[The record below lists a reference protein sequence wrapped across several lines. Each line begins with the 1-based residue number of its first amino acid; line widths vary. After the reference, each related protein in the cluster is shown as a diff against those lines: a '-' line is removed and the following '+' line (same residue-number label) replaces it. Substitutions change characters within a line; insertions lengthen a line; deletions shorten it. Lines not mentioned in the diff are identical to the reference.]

1 MALQI
6 AYYLLSIL
14 GIIKK
19 KSKLLTALMMIIM
32 WIVFG
37 LCTYN
42 GDYGNYSYIYKNI
55 QTQAYWTEFEPLFS
69 VLMYICSVSGLS
81 FIQFRMVFSGLYI
94 ILLYITIGKYTENKA
109 EVLGLYMLFPF
120 LFFTSVIRSGF
131 ASVLIALAYYEII
144 AEKDNKIKFWI
155 LIIVATLIHY
165 TSFFFIFYYYLRKK
179 KFKRNSVILVV
190 GLVGV
195 ALVAYYTGII
205 YQVVSMM
212 TSSYRTLKW
221 FMPGNSVQKP
231 RWILYLVMIALML
244 VFLAYLSRRDNNR
257 HTRNLLKINP
267 YAEDIFY
274 INIAMLIFIPTFFV
288 TNASARFMWE
298 ILLLNIISYAKDDEI
313 SFPNNSI
320 KFLRFNRKIA
330 VLIAFLL
337 FFMFYSNLPYR
348 GTVND
353 GTLIFQNNLIYGE
366 YSTPV
371 TIEYPTPIT
380 WEYQNTENINS
391 WLE

>member
-19 KSKLLTALMMIIM
+19 RSKLLTALMMIIM

-42 GDYGNYSYIYKNI
+42 GDYGNYSYIYQNI
-55 QTQAYWTEFEPLFS
+55 QTPAYWIEFEPLFT
-69 VLMYICSVSGLS
+69 VFMYICSVSGLS
-81 FIQFRMVFSGLYI
+81 FIQFRMVFSGVYI

-120 LFFTSVIRSGF
+120 LYFTSVIRAGL
-131 ASVLIALAYYEII
+131 ASVVIALAYYEVI
-144 AEKDNKIKFWI
+144 AGKDNKIKFWI
-155 LIIVATLIHY
+155 LIIAATLIHY
-165 TSFFFIFYYYLRKK
+165 TSLLFVFYYYLRKK
-179 KFKRNSVILVV
+179 AFKRNRVILVV
-190 GLVGV
+190 GLTGIEF
-195 ALVAYYTGII
+195 AAYYTGII
-205 YQVVSMM
+205 YHVMSML
-212 TSSYRTLKW
+212 TSNYRTLKW
-221 FMPGNSVQKP
+221 FIPGNSAQKP
-231 RWILYLVMIALML
+231 RWILYLVIIVLIL
-244 VFLAYLSRRDNNR
+244 VFSAYLSRRDNNR
-257 HTRNLLKINP
+257 RARDLLEINP

-313 SFPNNSI
+313 SFHGNSI
-320 KFLRFNRKIA
+320 KFLRFNRKN
-330 VLIAFLL
+330 VVFIAFLL

-348 GTVND
+348 GTIND

-366 YSTPV
+366 YHAPV
-371 TIEYPTPIT
+371 T
-380 WEYQNTENINS
+380 WEYQNTENTNT

>member
-19 KSKLLTALMMIIM
+19 KSKLLTALIMIIM

-42 GDYGNYSYIYKNI
+42 GDYGNYSWIYQNI
-55 QTQAYWTEFEPLFS
+55 QNPDFWTEFEPLYN
-69 VLMYICSVSGLS
+69 VLMYICSVLDLS
-81 FIQFRMVFSGLYI
+81 FIQFRMVFGGLYI
-94 ILLYITIGKYTENKA
+94 ILLYIVIGKYTENKA
-109 EVLGLYMLFPF
+109 EALGLYMLFPF
-120 LFFTSVIRSGF
+120 LSFTSIIRSGF

-155 LIIVATLIHY
+155 LIIAATLMHY
-165 TSFFFIFYYYLRKK
+165 TSLLFVFYYFLRKN
-179 KFKRNSVILVV
+179 KFKRNIIILVV
-190 GLVGV
+190 GLIGV
-195 ALVAYYTGII
+195 EIAAYYTGMI

-212 TSSYRTLKW
+212 TSNYRTLKW
-221 FMPGNSVQKP
+221 FIPGNSVQKP
-231 RWILYLVMIALML
+231 RWILYLVIIALML
-244 VFLAYLSRRDNNR
+244 VVSAYLSRRDNDR
-257 HTRNLLKINP
+257 RARNLLKINP

-274 INIAMLIFIPTFFV
+274 INITMLILIPTFFV

-313 SFPNNSI
+313 RFPYNSI
-320 KFLRFNRKIA
+320 KFLRFNRKII
-330 VLIAFLL
+330 VLIVFLL
-337 FFMFYSNLPYR
+337 FFTFYSNLPYR

-353 GTLIFQNNLIYGE
+353 GSLIFQNNLIYGE
-366 YSTPV
+366 YT
-371 TIEYPTPIT
+371 
-380 WEYQNTENINS
+380 NTYNMGI
-391 WLE
+391 

>member
-19 KSKLLTALMMIIM
+19 KSKLLTALIMIIM

-42 GDYGNYSYIYKNI
+42 GDYGNYSWIYQNI
-55 QTQAYWTEFEPLFS
+55 QNPDFWTEFEPLYN
-69 VLMYICSVSGLS
+69 VLMYICSVLDLS
-81 FIQFRMVFSGLYI
+81 FIQFRMVFGGLYI
-94 ILLYITIGKYTENKA
+94 ILLYIVIGKYTENKA
-109 EVLGLYMLFPF
+109 EALGLYMLFPF
-120 LFFTSVIRSGF
+120 LSFTSIIRSGF

-155 LIIVATLIHY
+155 LIIAATLMHY
-165 TSFFFIFYYYLRKK
+165 TSLLFVFYYFLRKN
-179 KFKRNSVILVV
+179 KFKRNIIILVV
-190 GLVGV
+190 GLIGV
-195 ALVAYYTGII
+195 EIAAYYTGMI

-212 TSSYRTLKW
+212 TSNYRTLKW
-221 FMPGNSVQKP
+221 FIPGNSVQKP
-231 RWILYLVMIALML
+231 RWILYLVIIALML
-244 VFLAYLSRRDNNR
+244 VVSAYLSRRDNDR
-257 HTRNLLKINP
+257 RARNLLKINP

-274 INIAMLIFIPTFFV
+274 INITMLILIPTFFV

-313 SFPNNSI
+313 RFPYNSI
-320 KFLRFNRKIA
+320 KFLRFNRKII
-330 VLIAFLL
+330 VLIVFLL
-337 FFMFYSNLPYR
+337 FFTFYSNLPYR

-353 GTLIFQNNLIYGE
+353 GSLIFQNNLIYGE
-366 YSTPV
+366 YT
-371 TIEYPTPIT
+371 
-380 WEYQNTENINS
+380 NTHNMGI
-391 WLE
+391 

>member
-19 KSKLLTALMMIIM
+19 KSKLLTALIMIIM

-42 GDYGNYSYIYKNI
+42 GDYGNYSWIYQNI
-55 QTQAYWTEFEPLFS
+55 QNPDFWTEFEPLYN
-69 VLMYICSVSGLS
+69 VLMYICSVLDLS
-81 FIQFRMVFSGLYI
+81 YIKYRMVFGGLYI
-94 ILLYITIGKYTENKA
+94 ILLYIVIGKYTENKA
-109 EVLGLYMLFPF
+109 EALGLYMLFPF
-120 LFFTSVIRSGF
+120 LSFTSIIRSGF

-155 LIIVATLIHY
+155 LIIAATLMHY
-165 TSFFFIFYYYLRKK
+165 TSLLFVFYYFLRKN
-179 KFKRNSVILVV
+179 KFKRNIIILVV
-190 GLVGV
+190 GLIGV
-195 ALVAYYTGII
+195 EIAAYYTGMI

-212 TSSYRTLKW
+212 TSNYRTLKW
-221 FMPGNSVQKP
+221 FIPGNSVQKP
-231 RWILYLVMIALML
+231 RWILYLVIIALML
-244 VFLAYLSRRDNNR
+244 VVSAYLSRRDNNR
-257 HTRNLLKINP
+257 RARNLLKINP

-274 INIAMLIFIPTFFV
+274 INITMLIFIPTFFV

-313 SFPNNSI
+313 RFPYNSI
-320 KFLRFNRKIA
+320 KFLRFNRKII
-330 VLIAFLL
+330 VLIVFLL
-337 FFMFYSNLPYR
+337 FFTFYSNLPYK

-353 GTLIFQNNLIYGE
+353 GSLIFQNNLIYGE
-366 YSTPV
+366 YT
-371 TIEYPTPIT
+371 
-380 WEYQNTENINS
+380 NTYNMGI
-391 WLE
+391 

>member
-19 KSKLLTALMMIIM
+19 KSKLLTALIMIIM

-42 GDYGNYSYIYKNI
+42 GDYGNYSWIYQNI
-55 QTQAYWTEFEPLFS
+55 QNPDFWTEFEPLYN
-69 VLMYICSVSGLS
+69 VLMYICSVLDLS
-81 FIQFRMVFSGLYI
+81 FIQFRMVFGGLYI
-94 ILLYITIGKYTENKA
+94 ILLYIVIGKYTENKA
-109 EVLGLYMLFPF
+109 EALGLYMLFPF
-120 LFFTSVIRSGF
+120 LSFTSIIRSGF

-155 LIIVATLIHY
+155 LIIAATLMHY
-165 TSFFFIFYYYLRKK
+165 TSLLFVFYYFLRKN
-179 KFKRNSVILVV
+179 KFKRNIIILVV
-190 GLVGV
+190 GLIGV
-195 ALVAYYTGII
+195 EIAAYYTGMI

-212 TSSYRTLKW
+212 TSNYRTLKW
-221 FMPGNSVQKP
+221 FIPGNSVQKP
-231 RWILYLVMIALML
+231 RWILYLVIIALML
-244 VFLAYLSRRDNNR
+244 VVSAYLSRRDNNR
-257 HTRNLLKINP
+257 RARNLLKINP

-274 INIAMLIFIPTFFV
+274 INITMLIFIPTFFV

-313 SFPNNSI
+313 SFPYNSI
-320 KFLRFNRKIA
+320 KFLRFNRKII
-330 VLIAFLL
+330 VLIVFLL
-337 FFMFYSNLPYR
+337 FFTFYSNLPYK

-353 GTLIFQNNLIYGE
+353 GSLIFQNNLIYGE
-366 YSTPV
+366 YT
-371 TIEYPTPIT
+371 
-380 WEYQNTENINS
+380 NTYNMGI
-391 WLE
+391 

>member
-19 KSKLLTALMMIIM
+19 KSKLLTALIMIIM

-42 GDYGNYSYIYKNI
+42 GDYGNYSWIYQNI
-55 QTQAYWTEFEPLFS
+55 QNPDFWTEFEPLYN
-69 VLMYICSVSGLS
+69 VLMYICSVLDLS
-81 FIQFRMVFSGLYI
+81 FIQFRMVFGGLYI
-94 ILLYITIGKYTENKA
+94 ILLYILIGKYTENKA
-109 EVLGLYMLFPF
+109 EALGLYMLFPF
-120 LFFTSVIRSGF
+120 LSFTSIIRSGF

-155 LIIVATLIHY
+155 LIIAATLMHY
-165 TSFFFIFYYYLRKK
+165 TSLLFVFYYFLRKN
-179 KFKRNSVILVV
+179 KFKRNIIILVV
-190 GLVGV
+190 GLIGV
-195 ALVAYYTGII
+195 EIAAYYTGMI

-212 TSSYRTLKW
+212 TSNYRTLKW
-221 FMPGNSVQKP
+221 FIPGNSVQKP
-231 RWILYLVMIALML
+231 RWILYLVIIALML
-244 VFLAYLSRRDNNR
+244 VVSAYLSRRDNNR
-257 HTRNLLKINP
+257 RARNLLKINP

-274 INIAMLIFIPTFFV
+274 INITMLIFIPTFFV

-313 SFPNNSI
+313 RFPYNSI
-320 KFLRFNRKIA
+320 KFLRFNRKII
-330 VLIAFLL
+330 VLIVFLL
-337 FFMFYSNLPYR
+337 FFTFYSNLPYK

-353 GTLIFQNNLIYGE
+353 GSLIFQNNLIYGE
-366 YSTPV
+366 YT
-371 TIEYPTPIT
+371 
-380 WEYQNTENINS
+380 NTYNMGI
-391 WLE
+391 

>member
-1 MALQI
+1 MTLQI
-6 AYYLLSIL
+6 VYYLLSIL

-19 KSKLLTALMMIIM
+19 KSKLLTALIMIIM

-42 GDYGNYSYIYKNI
+42 GDYGNYSWIYQNI
-55 QTQAYWTEFEPLFS
+55 QNPDFWTEFEPLYN
-69 VLMYICSVSGLS
+69 VLMYICSVLDLS
-81 FIQFRMVFSGLYI
+81 FIQFRMVFGGLYI
-94 ILLYITIGKYTENKA
+94 ILLYIVIGKYTENKA
-109 EVLGLYMLFPF
+109 EALGLYMLFPF
-120 LFFTSVIRSGF
+120 LSFTSIIRSGF

-155 LIIVATLIHY
+155 LIIAATLMHY
-165 TSFFFIFYYYLRKK
+165 TSLLFVFYYFLRKN
-179 KFKRNSVILVV
+179 KFKRNIIILVV

-195 ALVAYYTGII
+195 EIAAYYTGMI

-212 TSSYRTLKW
+212 TSNYRTLKW

-231 RWILYLVMIALML
+231 RWILYLVIIALML
-244 VFLAYLSRRDNNR
+244 VVSAYLSRRDNNR
-257 HTRNLLKINP
+257 RARNLLKINP

-274 INIAMLIFIPTFFV
+274 INITMLIFIPTFFV

-313 SFPNNSI
+313 RFPYNSI
-320 KFLRFNRKIA
+320 KFLRFNRKII
-330 VLIAFLL
+330 VLIVFLL
-337 FFMFYSNLPYR
+337 FFTFYSNLPYK

-353 GTLIFQNNLIYGE
+353 GSLIFQNNLIYGE
-366 YSTPV
+366 YT
-371 TIEYPTPIT
+371 
-380 WEYQNTENINS
+380 NTHNMGI
-391 WLE
+391 